1 MAMRS
6 RKIPMILR
14 FDSNRINQNGG
25 IKMAYNH
32 AKEEKIFKKQWEQR
46 EKLYRASGM
55 NDTQISSIKEY
66 DEKIFKS
73 DRAFYRRTLILA
85 EPEEISEG
93 TYDGYS
99 DTYLAE
105 FWTELIESDDKY
117 CSLMRVPLIM
127 RKAFYMYKVLG
138 LLQSEISSKLSIPQ
152 QTISYW
158 IGKITEIL
166 K

>member
-1 MAMRS
+1 
-6 RKIPMILR
+6 
-14 FDSNRINQNGG
+14 
-25 IKMAYNH
+25 MAYNH

-73 DRAFYRRTLILA
+73 DRAFYRRTLILS
-85 EPEEISEG
+85 EPERISEG
-93 TYDGYS
+93 TSYDYS

-105 FWTELIESDDKY
+105 FWIELIEDEDKY
-117 CSLMRVPLIM
+117 RCLMNVPPQM

-138 LLQSEISSKLSIPQ
+138 LYQKEISLKFSVPQ

-158 IGKITEIL
+158 IGKIAEIL

>member
-1 MAMRS
+1 
-6 RKIPMILR
+6 
-14 FDSNRINQNGG
+14 
-25 IKMAYNH
+25 MAYNH

-46 EKLYRASGM
+46 EKLYRARGM

-138 LLQSEISSKLSIPQ
+138 LHQSEISSKLSIPQ

-166 K
+166 KWVGESTCFRGPCLCRGL